1 MEKKKESGLNL
12 VSVDLLLWL
21 ANQYALNH
29 ELVVENGKIYE
40 VVNNAKR

>member
-1 MEKKKESGLNL
+1 MDKKKESGLNFL
-12 VSVDLLLWL
+12 TIETLIWL
-21 ANQYALNH
+21 ANNYALNH